1 MTDQVELTDKASDQ
15 LSKSSSYRLLDAD
28 SIIKTL
34 IRLEERIEDRFQGR
48 GIQKI
53 CQGLIQVSQSVKFKS
68 HELNKPHWGLRL
80 IVSLILLTG
89 TMIFIYVG
97 TFINFSKFSTE
108 AGSFVQ
114 ILEQGVNSLMLIG
127 IGLLF
132 LISTE
137 TRLKRRKALKDLH
150 ELRSIVHVIDMHQL
164 TKDPSVFLAD
174 RTSTP
179 NSPKEDLSHFEM
191 VRYLDYCSEMLSLS
205 AKLAALYSQNME
217 DSVVVN
223 AVNDVE
229 ILALTLSRKIW
240 QKIAILEQNH

>member
-1 MTDQVELTDKASDQ
+1 ML
-15 LSKSSSYRLLDAD
+15 
-28 SIIKTL
+28 
-34 IRLEERIEDRFQGR
+34 RFFVG
-48 GIQKI
+48 
-53 CQGLIQVSQSVKFKS
+53 
-68 HELNKPHWGLRL
+68 
-80 IVSLILLTG
+80 LILLLG
-89 TMIFIYVG
+89 TLVFIYVG
-97 TFINFSKFSTE
+97 TLINFSKFSTE

-114 ILEQGVNSLMLIG
+114 MIEQGVNSIMLIG
-127 IGLLF
+127 LGLVF

-137 TRLKRRKALKDLH
+137 TRLKRRQALKDLH

-179 NSPKEDLSHFEM
+179 NSPKQDLNQFEM
-191 VRYLDYCSEMLSLS
+191 VRYLDYCSEMLSLT

-217 DSVVVN
+217 DPIVVN

>member
-1 MTDQVELTDKASDQ
+1 MADETSTDR
-15 LSKSSSYRLLDAD
+15 LSKAPSYRVLYAD

-34 IRLEERIEDRFQGR
+34 IRLEKRIDDRFRDR
-48 GIQKI
+48 GIQEI
-53 CQGLIQVSQSVKFKS
+53 CLGLIDISRTVKTKS
-68 HELNKPHWGLRL
+68 LALNKPHWMLRFF
-80 IVSLILLTG
+80 VGLILLLG
-89 TMIFIYVG
+89 TLVFIYVG
-97 TFINFSKFSTE
+97 TLINFSKFSTE

-114 ILEQGVNSLMLIG
+114 MVEQGVNSIMLIG
-127 IGLLF
+127 LGLVF

-137 TRLKRRKALKDLH
+137 TRLKRRQALKDLH

-179 NSPKEDLSHFEM
+179 NSPKQDLNQFEM
-191 VRYLDYCSEMLSLS
+191 VRYLDYCSEMLSLT

-217 DSVVVN
+217 DPIVVN